1 MTTFAVTNVGSG
13 AYSIDGNSNPT
24 LNLVRGNTY
33 TFNVNATGHPFWIKT
48 TAVTGTDSAYNDG
61 VTNNGVAVG
70 TISFTVPLY
79 APSTLYYICQIHSSM
94 QGVLSISGNASS
106 TGLLFDEFSLS
117 DSLSL
122 NANFTQT
129 LSDNVTLNDTFSLI
143 GSDLE
148 NLTDNF
154 SLSDSL
160 SINLQV
166 APSSS
171 VIDTSRIKDRVSE
184 LINSQL
190 PEFIRTD
197 NTTFVAFLKY
207 YYKFLEQDQG
217 ALELVQNAR
226 QYSDIDKTTSGFV
239 NYFLANYAK
248 DLPVSLQVNKSLLI
262 KKIEGLYK
270 AKGSTLSI
278 ETLFKVLYDTV
289 ATTSH
294 PYDFVLRPS
303 DGKWSF
309 RTSIRVLLTSG
320 SVTNLQ
326 DRFLNL
332 VKNNIAY
339 TAEIVRVKSL
349 TANLYEIFYKS
360 SVEVPFEIN
369 DDVFVNTSVGNIF
382 TGTVKPTMT
391 SYQVSSGGTGFRVG
405 EVFNLAIGGQDTLVR
420 ITKVGA
426 GGSIQTVKIINF
438 GYNYNSNFTITLSN
452 ALGVAQS
459 TNYFATTTGG
469 FQENI
474 FLSSIHSSVDATR
487 YFDSDY
493 VTPFAYTGDLLSSST
508 TTSQVIT
515 SFTTG
520 GTSNPSDAILTFNIG
535 AIARY
540 PGEYIATQGFLS
552 EPDVRIQNRNL
563 YQPFAYQVE
572 SELDISVF
580 YDIVKKLVH
589 QAGTNLFVNRALT
602 STASVSANVEVVS
615 AKNVFTQLNSVFSIL
630 DSKIYELQKPLAN
643 VLSISD
649 NFISLDVYK
658 PLSDTITI
666 SESFDLQLYLAAFS
680 DNVTILDGLETL
692 SEGLANDSLLLSDEL
707 VQVFGK
713 NIDNNISNVSITDTG
728 SGILVDY
735 ATDYFDEIYAGS
747 SVIAF

>member
-1 MTTFAVTNVGSG
+1 MATT
-13 AYSIDGNSNPT
+13 
-24 LNLVRGNTY
+24 R
-33 TFNVNATGHPFWIKT
+33 
-48 TAVTGTDSAYNDG
+48 
-61 VTNNGVAVG
+61 
-70 TISFTVPLY
+70 
-79 APSTLYYICQIHSSM
+79 
-94 QGVLSISGNASS
+94 
-106 TGLLFDEFSLS
+106 
-117 DSLSL
+117 
-122 NANFTQT
+122 
-129 LSDNVTLNDTFSLI
+129 
-143 GSDLE
+143 
-148 NLTDNF
+148 
-154 SLSDSL
+154 
-160 SINLQV
+160 INEK
-166 APSSS
+166 
-171 VIDTSRIKDRVSE
+171 ISE
-184 LINSQL
+184 LVNSQL
-190 PEFIRTD
+190 PEFIRSD
-197 NTTFVAFLKY
+197 YTTFVAFLEY

-226 QYSDIDKTTSGFV
+226 QYSDIDKTTSSFV
-239 NYFLANYAK
+239 NYFLANYAN
-248 DLPVSLQVNKSLLI
+248 DLPVSLQVNKSLLV

-320 SVTNLQ
+320 SITNLQ

-349 TANLYEIFYKS
+349 ATNLYEIFYKS
-360 SVEVPFEIN
+360 SVDVPFEI
-369 DDVFVNTSVGNIF
+369 DDAVFVNTSAGTIF
-382 TGTVKPTMT
+382 TGIVKPTTT
-391 SYQVSSGGTGFRVG
+391 SYQVSFGGTGFRVG
-405 EVFNLAIGGQDTLVR
+405 EVFNLTVGGQDTLVR

-426 GGSIQTVKIINF
+426 NGSIQTVKFINY

-452 ALGVAQS
+452 ALGVATS
-459 TNYFATTTGG
+459 TKYFATTAGG
-469 FQENI
+469 FQES
-474 FLSSIHSSVDATR
+474 FSLVGIHSIADATR

-493 VTPFAYTGDLLSSST
+493 VTPFNYTGEALAFST
-508 TTSQVIT
+508 TSSQVIT
-515 SFTTG
+515 SSTSG
-520 GTSNPSDAILTFNIG
+520 GTSNPSDAIITFNVG

-552 EPDVRIQNRNL
+552 EPDVRLQDKDL

-602 STASVSANVEVVS
+602 TIANVSANVEVVS
-615 AKNVFTQLNSVFSIL
+615 AKNVFTQLNSVFNTL

-649 NFISLDVYK
+649 SFISLDVYK
-658 PLSDTITI
+658 PVDDNVTV
-666 SESFDLQLYLAAFS
+666 SESLGIVLYLAAFS
-680 DNVTILDGLETL
+680 DNVSILDTL
-692 SEGLANDSLLLSDEL
+692 GFVAGYNLSDSQSLSDEL
-707 VQVFGK
+707 VQIFSK
-713 NIDNNISNVSITDTG
+713 NIDNNISNVSITDNG

-735 ATDYFDEIYAGS
+735 AIDYFDEIYAGS
-747 SVIAF
+747 PVITF

>member
-1 MTTFAVTNVGSG
+1 MATT
-13 AYSIDGNSNPT
+13 
-24 LNLVRGNTY
+24 R
-33 TFNVNATGHPFWIKT
+33 
-48 TAVTGTDSAYNDG
+48 
-61 VTNNGVAVG
+61 
-70 TISFTVPLY
+70 
-79 APSTLYYICQIHSSM
+79 
-94 QGVLSISGNASS
+94 
-106 TGLLFDEFSLS
+106 
-117 DSLSL
+117 
-122 NANFTQT
+122 
-129 LSDNVTLNDTFSLI
+129 
-143 GSDLE
+143 
-148 NLTDNF
+148 
-154 SLSDSL
+154 
-160 SINLQV
+160 INEK
-166 APSSS
+166 
-171 VIDTSRIKDRVSE
+171 ISE
-184 LINSQL
+184 LVNSQL
-190 PEFIRTD
+190 PEFIRSD
-197 NTTFVAFLKY
+197 YTTFIAFLEY

-226 QYSDIDKTTSGFV
+226 QYSDIDKTTSSFV
-239 NYFLANYAK
+239 NYFLANYAN
-248 DLPVSLQVNKSLLI
+248 DLPVSLQVNKSLLV

-309 RTSIRVLLTSG
+309 RTSIRVQLTSG
-320 SVTNLQ
+320 SITNLQ

-349 TANLYEIFYKS
+349 ATNLYEIFYKS
-360 SVEVPFEIN
+360 SVDVPFEI
-369 DDVFVNTSVGNIF
+369 DDAVFVNTSAGTIF
-382 TGTVKPTMT
+382 TGIVKPTTT
-391 SYQVSSGGTGFRVG
+391 SYQVSFGGTGFRVG
-405 EVFNLAIGGQDTLVR
+405 EVFNLTVGGQDTLVR

-426 GGSIQTVKIINF
+426 NGSIQTVKFINY

-452 ALGVAQS
+452 ALGVATS
-459 TNYFATTTGG
+459 TKYFATTAGG
-469 FQENI
+469 FQES
-474 FLSSIHSSVDATR
+474 FTLVGIHSIADATR

-493 VTPFAYTGDLLSSST
+493 VTPFNYTGEALAFST
-508 TTSQVIT
+508 TSSQVIT
-515 SFTTG
+515 SSTSG
-520 GTSNPSDAILTFNIG
+520 GTSNPSDAIITFNVG

-552 EPDVRIQNRNL
+552 EPDVRLQDKDL

-602 STASVSANVEVVS
+602 TIANVSANVEVVS
-615 AKNVFTQLNSVFSIL
+615 AKNVFTQLNSVFNTL

-649 NFISLDVYK
+649 SFISLDVYK
-658 PLSDTITI
+658 PVDDNVTV
-666 SESFDLQLYLAAFS
+666 SESLGIVLYLAAFS
-680 DNVTILDGLETL
+680 DNVSILDTL
-692 SEGLANDSLLLSDEL
+692 GFVAGYNLSDSQSLSDEL
-707 VQVFGK
+707 VQIFSK

-735 ATDYFDEIYAGS
+735 AIDYFDEIYAGS
-747 SVIAF
+747 SVITF

>member
-1 MTTFAVTNVGSG
+1 MATT
-13 AYSIDGNSNPT
+13 
-24 LNLVRGNTY
+24 R
-33 TFNVNATGHPFWIKT
+33 
-48 TAVTGTDSAYNDG
+48 
-61 VTNNGVAVG
+61 
-70 TISFTVPLY
+70 
-79 APSTLYYICQIHSSM
+79 
-94 QGVLSISGNASS
+94 
-106 TGLLFDEFSLS
+106 
-117 DSLSL
+117 
-122 NANFTQT
+122 
-129 LSDNVTLNDTFSLI
+129 
-143 GSDLE
+143 
-148 NLTDNF
+148 
-154 SLSDSL
+154 
-160 SINLQV
+160 INE
-166 APSSS
+166 
-171 VIDTSRIKDRVSE
+171 KVSE
-184 LINSQL
+184 LVNSQL
-190 PEFIRTD
+190 PEFIRSD
-197 NTTFVAFLKY
+197 YTTFVAFLEY

-226 QYSDIDKTTSGFV
+226 QYSDIDKTTSSFV
-239 NYFLANYAK
+239 NYFLTNYAN
-248 DLPVSLQVNKSLLI
+248 DLPISLQVNKSLLV

-339 TAEIVRVKSL
+339 TVEIVRVKSL
-349 TANLYEIFYKS
+349 ATNLYEIFYKS
-360 SVEVPFEIN
+360 LVDVPFEI
-369 DDVFVNTSVGNIF
+369 DDEVFVKSLTSTIF
-382 TGTVKPTMT
+382 TGIVKPTTT
-391 SYQVSSGGTGFRVG
+391 SYQVSYGGTGFRVG
-405 EVFNLAIGGQDTLVR
+405 EIFNLTVGGQDTLVR
-420 ITKVGA
+420 ITKVGTN
-426 GGSIQTVKIINF
+426 GSIQTVKFINF

-452 ALGVAQS
+452 ALGVATS
-459 TNYFATTTGG
+459 TKYFATTAGG
-469 FQENI
+469 FKES
-474 FLSSIHSSVDATR
+474 FSLVGIHSIIDPTR

-493 VTPFAYTGDLLSSST
+493 VTPFDYTGALLASST

-515 SFTTG
+515 SLTTG

-552 EPDVRIQNRNL
+552 EPDVRLQDKNL

-602 STASVSANVEVVS
+602 TIANVSANVEVVS
-615 AKNVFTQLNSVFSIL
+615 AKNVFTQLNSVFSTL
-630 DSKIYELQKPLAN
+630 DSRAYQLQKPLAN

-658 PLSDTITI
+658 PLSDTVTI
-666 SESFDLQLYLAAFS
+666 SESFTLAQYLVAFS
-680 DNVTILDGLETL
+680 DNVTILDSLANL
-692 SEGLANDSLLLSDEL
+692 SEALVDDSLSLSEEL

-735 ATDYFDEIYAGS
+735 AIDYFDEIYAGS
-747 SVIAF
+747 SVITF

>member
-1 MTTFAVTNVGSG
+1 MATT
-13 AYSIDGNSNPT
+13 
-24 LNLVRGNTY
+24 R
-33 TFNVNATGHPFWIKT
+33 
-48 TAVTGTDSAYNDG
+48 
-61 VTNNGVAVG
+61 
-70 TISFTVPLY
+70 
-79 APSTLYYICQIHSSM
+79 
-94 QGVLSISGNASS
+94 
-106 TGLLFDEFSLS
+106 
-117 DSLSL
+117 
-122 NANFTQT
+122 
-129 LSDNVTLNDTFSLI
+129 
-143 GSDLE
+143 
-148 NLTDNF
+148 
-154 SLSDSL
+154 
-160 SINLQV
+160 INEK
-166 APSSS
+166 
-171 VIDTSRIKDRVSE
+171 ISE
-184 LINSQL
+184 LVNSQL
-190 PEFIRTD
+190 PEFIRSD
-197 NTTFVAFLKY
+197 YTTFVAFLEY

-226 QYSDIDKTTSGFV
+226 QYSDIDKTTSSFV
-239 NYFLANYAK
+239 NYFLANYAN
-248 DLPVSLQVNKSLLI
+248 DLPVSLQVNKSLLV

-320 SVTNLQ
+320 SITNLQ

-349 TANLYEIFYKS
+349 ATNLYEIFYKS
-360 SVEVPFEIN
+360 SVDVPFEI
-369 DDVFVNTSVGNIF
+369 DDAVFVNTSAGTIF
-382 TGTVKPTMT
+382 TGIVKPTTT
-391 SYQVSSGGTGFRVG
+391 SYQVSFGGTGFRVG
-405 EVFNLAIGGQDTLVR
+405 EVFNLTVGGQDTLVR

-426 GGSIQTVKIINF
+426 NGSIQTVKFINY

-452 ALGVAQS
+452 ALGVATS
-459 TNYFATTTGG
+459 TKYFATTAGG
-469 FQENI
+469 FQES
-474 FLSSIHSSVDATR
+474 FTLVGIHSIADATR

-493 VTPFAYTGDLLSSST
+493 VTPFNYTGEALAFST
-508 TTSQVIT
+508 TSSHVIT
-515 SFTTG
+515 SSTSG
-520 GTSNPSDAILTFNIG
+520 GTSNPSDAIITFNVG

-552 EPDVRIQNRNL
+552 EPDVRLQDKDL

-602 STASVSANVEVVS
+602 TIANVSANVEVVS
-615 AKNVFTQLNSVFSIL
+615 AKNVFTQLNSVFNTL

-649 NFISLDVYK
+649 SFISLDVYK
-658 PLSDTITI
+658 PVDDNVTV
-666 SESFDLQLYLAAFS
+666 SESLGIVLYLAAFS
-680 DNVTILDGLETL
+680 DNVSILDTL
-692 SEGLANDSLLLSDEL
+692 GFVVGYNLSDSQSLSDEL
-707 VQVFGK
+707 VQIFSK
-713 NIDNNISNVSITDTG
+713 NIDNNISNVSITDNG

-735 ATDYFDEIYAGS
+735 AIDYFDEIYAGS
-747 SVIAF
+747 PVITF

>member
-1 MTTFAVTNVGSG
+1 MATT
-13 AYSIDGNSNPT
+13 
-24 LNLVRGNTY
+24 R
-33 TFNVNATGHPFWIKT
+33 
-48 TAVTGTDSAYNDG
+48 
-61 VTNNGVAVG
+61 
-70 TISFTVPLY
+70 
-79 APSTLYYICQIHSSM
+79 
-94 QGVLSISGNASS
+94 
-106 TGLLFDEFSLS
+106 
-117 DSLSL
+117 
-122 NANFTQT
+122 
-129 LSDNVTLNDTFSLI
+129 
-143 GSDLE
+143 
-148 NLTDNF
+148 
-154 SLSDSL
+154 
-160 SINLQV
+160 INE
-166 APSSS
+166 
-171 VIDTSRIKDRVSE
+171 KVSE
-184 LINSQL
+184 LVNSQL
-190 PEFIRTD
+190 PEFIRSD
-197 NTTFVAFLKY
+197 FTTFVAFLEY

-226 QYSDIDKTTSGFV
+226 QYSDIDKTTSSFV
-239 NYFLANYAK
+239 NYFLANYAN
-248 DLPVSLQVNKSLLI
+248 DLPVSLQVNKSLLV

-309 RTSIRVLLTSG
+309 RTSIRVQLTSG
-320 SVTNLQ
+320 SITNLQ

-349 TANLYEIFYKS
+349 ATNLYEIFYKS
-360 SVEVPFEIN
+360 SVDVPFEI
-369 DDVFVNTSVGNIF
+369 DDAVFVNTSAGTIF
-382 TGTVKPTMT
+382 TGIVKPTTT
-391 SYQVSSGGTGFRVG
+391 SYQVSFGGTGFRVG
-405 EVFNLAIGGQDTLVR
+405 EVFNLTVGGQDTLVR

-426 GGSIQTVKIINF
+426 NGSIQTVKFINY

-452 ALGVAQS
+452 ALGVATS
-459 TNYFATTTGG
+459 TKYFATTAGG
-469 FQENI
+469 FQES
-474 FLSSIHSSVDATR
+474 FTLVGIHSIADATR

-493 VTPFAYTGDLLSSST
+493 VTPFNYTGEALAFST
-508 TTSQVIT
+508 TSSQVIT
-515 SFTTG
+515 SSTSG
-520 GTSNPSDAILTFNIG
+520 GTSNPSDAIITFNVG

-552 EPDVRIQNRNL
+552 EPDVRLQDKDL

-602 STASVSANVEVVS
+602 TIANVSANVEVVS
-615 AKNVFTQLNSVFSIL
+615 AKNVFTQLNSVFNTL

-649 NFISLDVYK
+649 SFISLDVYK
-658 PLSDTITI
+658 PVDDNVTV
-666 SESFDLQLYLAAFS
+666 SESLGIVLYLAAFS
-680 DNVTILDGLETL
+680 DNVSILDTL
-692 SEGLANDSLLLSDEL
+692 GFVVGYNLSDSQSLSDEL
-707 VQVFGK
+707 VQIFSK

-735 ATDYFDEIYAGS
+735 AIDYFDEIYAGS
-747 SVIAF
+747 SVITF

>member
-1 MTTFAVTNVGSG
+1 MATT
-13 AYSIDGNSNPT
+13 
-24 LNLVRGNTY
+24 R
-33 TFNVNATGHPFWIKT
+33 
-48 TAVTGTDSAYNDG
+48 
-61 VTNNGVAVG
+61 
-70 TISFTVPLY
+70 
-79 APSTLYYICQIHSSM
+79 
-94 QGVLSISGNASS
+94 
-106 TGLLFDEFSLS
+106 
-117 DSLSL
+117 
-122 NANFTQT
+122 
-129 LSDNVTLNDTFSLI
+129 
-143 GSDLE
+143 
-148 NLTDNF
+148 
-154 SLSDSL
+154 
-160 SINLQV
+160 INEK
-166 APSSS
+166 
-171 VIDTSRIKDRVSE
+171 ISE
-184 LINSQL
+184 LVNSQL
-190 PEFIRTD
+190 PEFIRSD
-197 NTTFVAFLKY
+197 YTTFVAFLEY

-226 QYSDIDKTTSGFV
+226 QYSDIDKTTSSFV
-239 NYFLANYAK
+239 NYFLANYAN
-248 DLPVSLQVNKSLLI
+248 DLPVSLQVNKSLLV

-320 SVTNLQ
+320 SITNLQ

-349 TANLYEIFYKS
+349 ATNLYEIFYKS
-360 SVEVPFEIN
+360 SVDVPFEI
-369 DDVFVNTSVGNIF
+369 DDAVFVNTSAGTIF
-382 TGTVKPTMT
+382 TGIVKPTTT
-391 SYQVSSGGTGFRVG
+391 SYQVSFGGTGFRVG
-405 EVFNLAIGGQDTLVR
+405 EVFNLTVGGQDTLVR

-426 GGSIQTVKIINF
+426 NGSIQTVKFINY

-452 ALGVAQS
+452 ALGVATS
-459 TNYFATTTGG
+459 TKYFATTAGG
-469 FQENI
+469 FQESFTLI
-474 FLSSIHSSVDATR
+474 GIHSIADATR

-493 VTPFAYTGDLLSSST
+493 VTPFNYTGNLLSSST
-508 TTSQVIT
+508 TSSQVIT
-515 SFTTG
+515 SSTTG
-520 GTSNPSDAILTFNIG
+520 GTSNPSDAIITFNVG

-552 EPDVRIQNRNL
+552 EPDVRLQDQYL

-602 STASVSANVEVVS
+602 TIANVSANVEVVS
-615 AKNVFTQLNSVFSIL
+615 AKNVFTQLNSVFNIL
-630 DSKIYELQKPLAN
+630 DSKVYQLQKPLAN

-658 PLSDTITI
+658 PLSDVVTI
-666 SESFDLQLYLAAFS
+666 SESFVLAQYLVPFS
-680 DNVTILDGLETL
+680 DNITILDSLTNSSEELVSDSLSL
-692 SEGLANDSLLLSDEL
+692 SEEL

-735 ATDYFDEIYAGS
+735 AIDYFDEIYAGS
-747 SVIAF
+747 TVITF